1 MKKRAIEILLV
12 KAELTGV
19 PEKRLL
25 KSRNVGAVDLVWP
38 RTGVARKSAAREMVF
53 KKGKADF
60 AGEEWAK
67 RVLFR
72 EEIEGRCGVAV
83 TVTEPV
89 SVQKAR
95 RFVRLVAKY
104 AFKMGADFMEKA
116 MVGYADIASA
126 PLDAFAQM
134 VGEKDAPKA
143 IDQGV
148 VDVADL
154 PAEGAE
160 ATVVVPLKRPLT
172 GAAVGSLTLLLRG

>member
-60 AGEEWAK
+60 AGEEWTK

-143 IDQGV
+143 IAQGV

-154 PAEGAE
+154 PAEGAV
-160 ATVVVPLKRPLT
+160 ATVVVSLKRPLT